1 MYFVKCCT
9 TPSIRSSIM
18 TKPSEF
24 VDTEMPSTL
33 PLEKSVDST
42 NTNNQLSGHSDEQHP
57 PDNFAIMA
65 PSFENLPEDDG
76 YDSEEEIDFSG
87 SLVAAS
93 RMWVI
98 GLTDS
103 MHRPERTAR
112 SATRTGPRCICRH

>member
-1 MYFVKCCT
+1 MLF

-18 TKPSEF
+18 TKRSEF

-33 PLEKSVDST
+33 PLEKSVEST
-42 NTNNQLSGHSDEQHP
+42 NTNNRLSGHSDEQHP

-87 SLVAAS
+87 LLVAAS

-112 SATRTGPRCICRH
+112 STTRTGP